1 MSFINKRSIYG
12 NEYNACAL
20 CEYQREMKLI
30 KRLINISE
38 KAVEQQAQTNAWSYE
53 GICHSFAQTIVDYS
67 KMAYD
72 NVLLGHFHAVNMI
85 IRTVLENLVCLDI
98 IINNQEYELWKYYW
112 AFSYRETIYKSGR
125 TPTKDQLDFLQGLYH
140 DFDISEDFYVKQ
152 GDKKAYIQRPYGW
165 TYKINTN
172 KQFTFEN
179 ICKLVDSDA
188 EYHGF
193 SLMSDY
199 SHGTSFYTKMHSS
212 VFVGDMMVMFVN
224 LYMNLYRMVTMYC
237 WDKVAEDFDDVT
249 DELDWIFNR
258 FVEHEEEIYKNTQGR
273 TE

>member
-1 MSFINKRSIYG
+1 MTFINKRNIYG

-20 CEYQREMKLI
+20 CEYQRELKLI
-30 KRLINISE
+30 KRLISISE
-38 KAVEQQAQTNAWSYE
+38 KAVELQTPSNAWSFE
-53 GICHSFAQTIVDYS
+53 GICHSFAKTIVDYS

-85 IRTVLENLVCLDI
+85 IRTILENLVCLDI
-98 IINNQEYELWKYYW
+98 IVSNQELELWKYYW
-112 AFSYRETIYKSGR
+112 AYSYRETIYKSGR
-125 TPTKDQLDFLQGLYH
+125 MPSQRDLDFLQKLY
-140 DFDISEDFYVKQ
+140 EDLEIPEEFYVKQ

-165 TYKINTN
+165 TYRINSN

-179 ICKLVDSDA
+179 ICKLIDSDA

-249 DELDWIFNR
+249 DELESIFHR
-258 FVEHEEEIYKNTQGR
+258 FIQYEEENFGNC
-273 TE
+273 E

>member
-1 MSFINKRSIYG
+1 MSFINKRNIYG

-20 CEYQREMKLI
+20 CEYQRELKLI

-38 KAVEQQAQTNAWSYE
+38 KAVEQQMPANEWSYE
-53 GICHSFAQTIVDYS
+53 GICHSFAKTIVDYS

-72 NVLLGHFHAVNMI
+72 NALLGHFDAVKMI
-85 IRTVLENLVCLDI
+85 IRTVLENLVFLDI
-98 IINNQEYELWKYYW
+98 IVSNQELELWKYYW
-112 AFSYRETIYKSGR
+112 TYSYRETIYKSGR
-125 TPTKDQLDFLQGLYH
+125 TPSQRDLDFLHKLYE
-140 DFDISEDFYVKQ
+140 DLDIPQEFYVKQ

-165 TYKINTN
+165 TYRINSN

-179 ICKLVDSDA
+179 ICKLIDSDA

-237 WDKVAEDFDDVT
+237 WDKVTEDFDDVT
-249 DELDWIFNR
+249 DELECIFHR
-258 FVEHEEEIYKNTQGR
+258 FIQYEEENFGNCD
-273 TE
+273 